1 MIRHRLFY
9 RLFPF
14 VRISRFFSPF
24 RVHVRPKKGK
34 TISGKAYVTDADD
47 IKVNGIKIRLHGID
61 APEYRQLAKRKGTW
75 YDQGK
80 WSKIELIKEIGG
92 KRVKVKVAGFDK
104 FGRTLGVVF
113 HDGKDICGWMV
124 QNGLAIAAYDDK
136 YKSQEHIARRKKLGV
151 WGDEISYSPVLYKH
165 GVKKRL

>member
-1 MIRHRLFY
+1 M
-9 RLFPF
+9 
-14 VRISRFFSPF
+14 RIGRFFLSF
-24 RVHVRPKKGK
+24 RAHKRPKKGK

-47 IKVNGIKIRLHGID
+47 IRVNGIKIRLHGID

-92 KRVKVKVAGFDK
+92 KRVKVDVVGSDK
-104 FGRTLGVVF
+104 FGRTLGIVF
-113 HDGKDICGWMV
+113 YGSKDICEWMV

-136 YKSQEHIARRKKLGV
+136 YKSQERLARRRKLGI

-165 GVKKRL
+165 GTKKRLH